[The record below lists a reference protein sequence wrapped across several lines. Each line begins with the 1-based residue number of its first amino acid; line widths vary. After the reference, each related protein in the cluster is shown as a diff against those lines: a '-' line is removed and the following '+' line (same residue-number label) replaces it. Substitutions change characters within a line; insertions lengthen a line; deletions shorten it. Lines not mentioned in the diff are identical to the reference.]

1 MSVRKK
7 TRKRIMRLSKVAAL
21 ALIVGA
27 TSFMS
32 VSLALAA
39 SDCPTLAELVDWGE
53 NSTGDISLASGGSCL
68 FSIRIRGTASGSDV
82 LQKPVHGKLKKINIT
97 TYEYNAQ
104 ARYKGSRGYFYDQSN
119 RSRADGI
126 WHVGNYRACDDQ
138 IRFVASI
145 AWPEVHSSR
154 AYKPMRCGGD
164 LTNANGLT
172 HQQSQKSPQDPQL
185 LRPMRSIGFA
195 HRPNA
200 GPIVDRQGRS
210 PSHVWRG
217 SASAT

>member
-1 MSVRKK
+1 
-7 TRKRIMRLSKVAAL
+7 MRLSKVAAL

-104 ARYKGSRGYFYDQSN
+104 ARYKGSDTFTIKATGQ
-119 RSRADGI
+119 GPT
-126 WHVGNYRACDDQ
+126 
-138 IRFVASI
+138 ASGTSVI
-145 AWPEVHSSR
+145 TVH
-154 AYKPMRCGGD
+154 
-164 LTNANGLT
+164 
-172 HQQSQKSPQDPQL
+172 
-185 LRPMRSIGFA
+185 
-195 HRPNA
+195 
-200 GPIVDRQGRS
+200 
-210 PSHVWRG
+210 
-217 SASAT
+217 ATIK